1 MKFEAPDLNES
12 VISSYGR
19 EIKNMQIARRLQK
32 EQDDLSYFETVNN
45 LMLQHQIKPRFKAN
59 LKELKAILEIVL
71 YSEVNGTKAI
81 RIYANEN
88 GRSELWTKE
97 IAKHRAGKLFK
108 QALEFYS
115 EDPVIKSMIEND
127 TYCPKDILNNTVT
140 GALSK
145 LSKQLSLSKNIDN
158 LKLQVKELK
167 NQLAFK
173 ETLSEEPVD
182 WALAQQL
189 RDKGYSLREI
199 AMYLNVGKST
209 VSKYTKPP
217 VR

>member
-1 MKFEAPDLNES
+1 MKFEAPDLNEI
-12 VISSYGR
+12 VISSYKK
-19 EIKNMQIARRLQK
+19 EMKNIQIARRLQK
-32 EQDDLSYFETVNN
+32 EQDDLSYFEALKN
-45 LMLQHQIKPRFKAN
+45 LTLQYQIKPKSQSN
-59 LKELKAILEIVL
+59 LKELIAIIAIVL
-71 YSEVNGTKAI
+71 YNEANGTKAI

-108 QALEFYS
+108 QALELYS

-127 TYCPKDILNNTVT
+127 TYFPKDILNNTVT
-140 GALSK
+140 GALNK
-145 LSKQLSLSKNIDN
+145 LAKQLSLSRKVDN
-158 LKLQVKELK
+158 LELQVKELK

-182 WALAQQL
+182 WALVQQL
-189 RDKGYSLREI
+189 RDQGYKTRALAKI
-199 AMYLNVGKST
+199 FNVGKST

-217 VR
+217 T

>member
-1 MKFEAPDLNES
+1 MKFEAPDLNEI
-12 VISSYGR
+12 VISSYKK
-19 EIKNMQIARRLQK
+19 EMKNIQIARRLQK
-32 EQDDLSYFETVNN
+32 EQDDLSYSETVNN
-45 LMLQHQIKPRFKAN
+45 LMLQYQIKPRSKAN

-97 IAKHRAGKLFK
+97 IAKHSAGKLFK
-108 QALEFYS
+108 QALELYS

-127 TYCPKDILNNTVT
+127 TYFPKDILYNTVT
-140 GALSK
+140 GALNK
-145 LSKQLSLSKNIDN
+145 LAKQLSLSKNIDN

-173 ETLSEEPVD
+173 ETLPEEPVD
-182 WALAQQL
+182 WALVQQL
-189 RDKGYSLREI
+189 RDQGYKTRALEKI
-199 AMYLNVGKST
+199 FNVGRST
-209 VSKYTKPP
+209 ISKYTKPP
-217 VR
+217 T